1 MRCEECIEV
10 IMDDVSIKGV
20 SAISSSERH
29 LLEHNREEANA
40 ESEDILLF
48 RNKWSLVSHLYFP
61 HLWSKILFG
70 SNSSIQRFSE
80 EVNVSEI
87 NESHGKVI
95 IENHVIWFEI
105 IVGISLWVQL

>member
-48 RNKWSLVSHLYFP
+48 RNK
-61 HLWSKILFG
+61 
-70 SNSSIQRFSE
+70 
-80 EVNVSEI
+80 
-87 NESHGKVI
+87 
-95 IENHVIWFEI
+95 
-105 IVGISLWVQL
+105 